1 MNVTQEEILSI
12 VVSTGASADISE
24 IKGDTLLSKV
34 GIDSL
39 EMMDV
44 LLRIEEKFSIK
55 IPDEDIDALN
65 TIDSIVSYLQKL

>member
-1 MNVTQEEILSI
+1 MNVEQEEIFSI
-12 VVSTGASADISE
+12 VVSTGVSVDVSTIKDDTILSE
-24 IKGDTLLSKV
+24 I

-44 LLRIEEKFSIK
+44 LLKIEEKFNIK

>member
-1 MNVTQEEILSI
+1 MNVTQEEIFSI
-12 VVSTGASADISE
+12 VVSAGVSADVST

-44 LLRIEEKFSIK
+44 LLRIEEKYSIK

-65 TIDSIVSYLQKL
+65 TIDSIVSYLQKN

>member
-1 MNVTQEEILSI
+1 MNVEQEEIFSI
-12 VVSTGASADISE
+12 VVSTGVSVDVST
-24 IKGDTLLSKV
+24 IKGDSILSEI

-44 LLRIEEKFSIK
+44 LLKIEEKFNIK